1 MRILRY
7 SDDERPGRD
16 AQAEPDTNPNYK
28 GIFMRSILLG
38 LLAASA
44 LFAAAPAF
52 AQDTDPPA
60 AVTVSGSATV
70 TSDYRFRGVSQTDK
84 DFAVQGGIT
93 VTHQSGLYG
102 SLWGSTIDD
111 YVAGG
116 ADQEIDLTLG
126 YKKDLGGTT
135 LDVGAVYYVYP
146 GAEKITPGL
155 DTDFIETYAALSH
168 TLGPVNAKASIAY
181 APKQSALSVGHGK
194 EDNLYLAADLS
205 VGIPTTPV
213 TVNAHVGHSIGPSYL
228 TIGKSYTDWSVGATY
243 VWKSL
248 SFGVTYVDT
257 DKALYT
263 PSGKNIA
270 KAGVFGTVGVS
281 F

>member
-1 MRILRY
+1 
-7 SDDERPGRD
+7 
-16 AQAEPDTNPNYK
+16 
-28 GIFMRSILLG
+28 MRSILPG

-44 LFAAAPAF
+44 LFAAAAPAF

-70 TSDYRFRGVSQTDK
+70 TSDYRFRGISQTDK

-102 SLWGSTIDD
+102 GAWGSTIDD
-111 YVAGG
+111 YVAGS

-126 YKKDLGGTT
+126 YKKDYGGTT
-135 LDVGAVYYVYP
+135 LDVGAVYYIYP

-155 DTDFIETYAALSH
+155 DTDFIETYASVSH
-168 TLGPVNAKASIAY
+168 TLGPLNAKASIAY

-194 EDNLYLAADLS
+194 EDNLYLAADLNAG
-205 VGIPTTPV
+205 VPTTPV
-213 TVNAHVGHSIGPSYL
+213 TVTAHLGHSIGPSYL
-228 TIGKSYTDWSVGATY
+228 TVGKSYTDWSVGATY
-243 VWKSL
+243 VWKSM
-248 SFGVTYVDT
+248 SFGLTYVDT
-257 DKALYT
+257 NKT
-263 PSGKNIA
+263 VISPSGRNIA
-270 KAGVFGTVGVS
+270 NAGVFGSVGVS